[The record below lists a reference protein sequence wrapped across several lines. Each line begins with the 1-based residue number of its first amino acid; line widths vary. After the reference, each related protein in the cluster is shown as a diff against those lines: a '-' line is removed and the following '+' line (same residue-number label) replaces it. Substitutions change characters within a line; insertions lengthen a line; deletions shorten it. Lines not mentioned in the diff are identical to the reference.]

1 MGIFCSCC
9 KDPTPGALQA
19 DPRAALRAGGRI
31 RVEKNVTEDP
41 RAPLLTKTMNSINE
55 KEAALLDKDLE
66 ALANELSSGSGNNMD
81 DDEFENLID
90 AINEEEDQNN
100 AKND

>member
-1 MGIFCSCC
+1 MGGILCCC
-9 KDPTPGALQA
+9 KKTTPGALQA

-41 RAPLLTKTMNSINE
+41 RATLLTKTMNSINE

-66 ALANELSSGSGNNMD
+66 ALVNELSSGGDNID
-81 DDEFENLID
+81 DDEFENLMD

-100 AKND
+100 AKKD